1 MISSP
6 LGPSFK
12 ASHLKGDRK
21 LEFMPTNLHV
31 QRMRVQDE
39 LGLGEIR
46 TRTCSLPALRSMRT
60 SGSIL
65 CAEHTYD
72 VITVGAPAAHCLGF
86 RNSGLR
92 KLLQKFEEA
101 KKQ

>member
-1 MISSP
+1 MIYANQ
-6 LGPSFK
+6 GF
-12 ASHLKGDRK
+12 
-21 LEFMPTNLHV
+21 FV
-31 QRMRVQDE
+31 
-39 LGLGEIR
+39 
-46 TRTCSLPALRSMRT
+46 
-60 SGSIL
+60 

>member
-1 MISSP
+1 MHASS
-6 LGPSFK
+6 
-12 ASHLKGDRK
+12 
-21 LEFMPTNLHV
+21 T
-31 QRMRVQDE
+31 
-39 LGLGEIR
+39 EIYVNQVFF
-46 TRTCSLPALRSMRT
+46 
-60 SGSIL
+60 L